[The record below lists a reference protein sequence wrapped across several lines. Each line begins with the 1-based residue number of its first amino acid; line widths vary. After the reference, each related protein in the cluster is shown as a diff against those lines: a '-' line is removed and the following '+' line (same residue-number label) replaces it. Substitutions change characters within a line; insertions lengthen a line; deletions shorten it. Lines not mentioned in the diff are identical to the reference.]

1 MSFIFQIVL
10 MPPYHFMKYFG
21 LYEGSAWKMPWR
33 DTLGFWLW
41 GPFIYF
47 PRVRWTDSGEVTGS
61 LKKWKD
67 YFYIAHCLHLKSWWT
82 EEGKTTRRKLL
93 SMSSPLS
100 CAVLLS
106 LSVSQVGLDQQTF
119 LLVCTNRRR
128 QFLLDTADSSLTV
141 WVPPLICSPSFSLAS
156 SPQSKM
162 ASSPHLLSSICANSK
177 GLDCGKQL
185 PSWHALA
192 YVSIS
197 VRMKEKR
204 SRISY
209 SLSLP
214 LSSNPPSSF
223 FFLSLSSPDVF
234 WQPWR
239 RPW

>member
-1 MSFIFQIVL
+1 MN
-10 MPPYHFMKYFG
+10 
-21 LYEGSAWKMPWR
+21 
-33 DTLGFWLW
+33 WLW
-41 GPFIYF
+41 GSD
-47 PRVRWTDSGEVTGS
+47 RKS
-61 LKKWKD
+61 KKMKRLLLYCTLLQQD
-67 YFYIAHCLHLKSWWT
+67 LHLKSWWT

-141 WVPPLICSPSFSLAS
+141 WVPPLICSPSSL
-156 SPQSKM
+156 

-185 PSWHALA
+185 PSFHALA

-223 FFLSLSSPDVF
+223 FFLSLSSPAVF